1 MQLRQNH
8 HLISSAKSSYKSDDD
23 IIQDQEGR
31 VKSLIEIF
39 THPTVWDPHHK
50 RTCSRSLHHDQCN
63 SGQLKVIQQCTLQL
77 TQQAN
82 RQKQET
88 NKDNAVEVAR
98 EASFF
103 LILTSKFQHKSTLL
117 GVDNFV
123 QQLFLSLI
131 HI

>member
-1 MQLRQNH
+1 MTKLPGHALIQMILYHRNAIKTQNH
-8 HLISSAKSSYKSDDD
+8 HLISSAKSSYKSDHA
-23 IIQDQEGR
+23 IIQDQEGP
-31 VKSLIEIF
+31 VKSLFEMF

-50 RTCSRSLHHDQCN
+50 RTCSKSLHHDQCN

-98 EASFF
+98 
-103 LILTSKFQHKSTLL
+103 KCVMYL
-117 GVDNFV
+117 G
-123 QQLFLSLI
+123 
-131 HI
+131 